1 MRRAWIALLFAGCG
15 GQVAPITMP
24 AGAASVLIET
34 HPFALVITRGGA
46 ELARSA
52 EPAFEIGSLN
62 PPDPHHYPDPLD
74 PASGVTYERST
85 SVTDATA
92 QGMGFR
98 FTVGTNDA
106 RTASVTVLP
115 EGDGVSLTIAPSPGD
130 DVVHVRLNWQA
141 EGGERFYGLGEYFD
155 TFDQTGKVRDVHFK
169 VDTSI
174 ESTYNEVHVPVP
186 SYVSTRGF
194 GLLLDDREP
203 LVADM
208 ASDGKTVHLTLVAG
222 VMSSHLVAAADPVSA
237 EAQLQR
243 LAGTPPL
250 WPQWM
255 FAPFQWRDDDPV
267 TCTVPCAQGCM
278 PSSTGADLVLGDA
291 AAMRANK
298 LPGSVI
304 WIDAPWMTGFDDF
317 NFNPVQFP
325 DAAGMIAKL
334 HALGYH
340 VMVWAAPF
348 INSADDTATEC
359 GILPPP
365 TGGLYTEAAQKGYL
379 LDAGNGQPLGFPW
392 RGSQGALLDFTNPAA
407 FDFWKSLVKRTTD
420 LGVVGYKLDW
430 DEYVVAELEG
440 VRPDLRFTDGST
452 AATEHALYHE
462 QFHRAHQEALMDAGG
477 PGFLLAR
484 SGDATDA
491 KYASAVWPGDLDNDF
506 STHRSKSADG
516 TTEVVGGLPSAVNA
530 EVSLAASLHPHF
542 GSDIGGLRHGLPTK
556 EVMARWSEFAA
567 FSTVMELGGGG
578 VSHNVWDFTVSNF
591 DQELLD
597 IYAKYARLHMTLFP
611 YLYSYVA
618 QNSKDGT
625 PIVRAPGMQY
635 PDDAALAA
643 APYELFFGEDLLV
656 APVVEAGA
664 QSRQVTLPTGSW
676 VNYWTHEIVTG
687 PATVSVAAPLDTLP
701 LFVRAGAILPE
712 LAPDVDT
719 LAPATDPSVVTA
731 EMRADQMSIEVFPGD
746 HQTSFELYDGTTFI
760 SSKPGEPGWEFIMD
774 ASPVPRTYSVA
785 VLWTLVRPEPPV
797 SVFGDP
803 TFESSKF
810 ATQAELDAAPE
821 GWFYDAAAGVVHL
834 KVVTAPVGSTNGIM
848 IAVN

>member
-1 MRRAWIALLFAGCG
+1 
-15 GQVAPITMP
+15 
-24 AGAASVLIET
+24 
-34 HPFALVITRGGA
+34 
-46 ELARSA
+46 
-52 EPAFEIGSLN
+52 
-62 PPDPHHYPDPLD
+62 
-74 PASGVTYERST
+74 
-85 SVTDATA
+85 
-92 QGMGFR
+92 
-98 FTVGTNDA
+98 
-106 RTASVTVLP
+106 
-115 EGDGVSLTIAPSPGD
+115 
-130 DVVHVRLNWQA
+130 
-141 EGGERFYGLGEYFD
+141 
-155 TFDQTGKVRDVHFK
+155 
-169 VDTSI
+169 
-174 ESTYNEVHVPVP
+174 
-186 SYVSTRGF
+186 
-194 GLLLDDREP
+194 
-203 LVADM
+203 
-208 ASDGKTVHLTLVAG
+208 
-222 VMSSHLVAAADPVSA
+222 
-237 EAQLQR
+237 
-243 LAGTPPL
+243 
-250 WPQWM
+250 
-255 FAPFQWRDDDPV
+255 
-267 TCTVPCAQGCM
+267 
-278 PSSTGADLVLGDA
+278 
-291 AAMRANK
+291 
-298 LPGSVI
+298 
-304 WIDAPWMTGFDDF
+304 
-317 NFNPVQFP
+317 
-325 DAAGMIAKL
+325 
-334 HALGYH
+334 
-340 VMVWAAPF
+340 
-348 INSADDTATEC
+348 
-359 GILPPP
+359 
-365 TGGLYTEAAQKGYL
+365 
-379 LDAGNGQPLGFPW
+379 
-392 RGSQGALLDFTNPAA
+392 
-407 FDFWKSLVKRTTD
+407 
-420 LGVVGYKLDW
+420 
-430 DEYVVAELEG
+430 
-440 VRPDLRFTDGST
+440 
-452 AATEHALYHE
+452 
-462 QFHRAHQEALMDAGG
+462 
-477 PGFLLAR
+477 
-484 SGDATDA
+484 
-491 KYASAVWPGDLDNDF
+491 
-506 STHRSKSADG
+506 
-516 TTEVVGGLPSAVNA
+516 
-530 EVSLAASLHPHF
+530 
-542 GSDIGGLRHGLPTK
+542 
-556 EVMARWSEFAA
+556 MARWSEFAA

-664 QSRQVTLPTGSW
+664 QSRQVTLPAGSW